1 LKKKSWLLF
10 ALMVIIWGF
19 NWVVMKVGL
28 RFIGP
33 LNLVMQRLMLAS
45 MVFLPIL
52 LLRRRILPR
61 DRLTWFKLVILS
73 LINAASMICTNIGL
87 VAEASG
93 LSSLLTYTQPLF
105 VFCLA
110 VPFLGEEVSIT
121 RMLGV
126 FTGFMGMVVL
136 YAGRLR
142 YQKGLSGSFLLLILG
157 ALFWAIATVYY
168 KKSLNYVDP
177 AIVNIVQFPI
187 GAFFLLPAASGLEG
201 LTFSIDGSYILYL
214 LYMSVL
220 ASAVGSTIWF
230 ILLRNEDATV
240 LSTSSLAVPAIALI
254 FGWIF
259 LGEKIENIS
268 FLGLILIFI
277 GTYLVNRSPKKLEIS
292 RSLKTSKSPGQK
304 RPRTLAKHDQLS

>member
-28 RFIGP
+28 RFVGP

-142 YQKGLSGSFLLLILG
+142 YQKGLSVSFLLLILG

-187 GAFFLLPAASGLEG
+187 GALFLLPAASGLEG

-254 FGWIF
+254 FGGIF

-292 RSLKTSKSPGQK
+292 RSLKT
-304 RPRTLAKHDQLS
+304 